1 MYPRVWKSHY
11 QNNVI
16 IFNQYHFCIN
26 TTIFLIGL
34 WFFLLLYKLN
44 YKYIYNLNL
53 YLFGYKFIYIYPN
66 YILGIQILLH
76 IYGVKLCCYITF
88 PHFKHNIFPLPY
100 EVRENN
106 KLIDLLSHFFKIVNS
121 SLNNVIFCF

>member
-16 IFNQYHFCIN
+16 IFNQYHFGIKYYYIPHWSMVLP
-26 TTIFLIGL
+26 TGAI
-34 WFFLLLYKLN
+34 YKLI

-76 IYGVKLCCYITF
+76 IYGVKLCCIIYI
-88 PHFKHNIFPLPY
+88 
-100 EVRENN
+100 
-106 KLIDLLSHFFKIVNS
+106 
-121 SLNNVIFCF
+121 